1 MNEKFHHRSI
11 DVFVIYNIWIRLLT
25 WPMMRF
31 KWSFT
36 LTLTWEGE
44 LILWTS
50 EGDQICVCSSC
61 NNSHVNDI
69 YWTMMTAEDIHG
81 ARGIVMS
88 RNDETNARNDVTHGT
103 LHEFF
108 PARLDPADCPNCTRL
123 TQIPR
128 LRWMSDDAEFF
139 IILLSRC
146 VDFKE
151 KIVE

>member
-1 MNEKFHHRSI
+1 
-11 DVFVIYNIWIRLLT
+11 
-25 WPMMRF
+25 MMEF

-36 LTLTWEGE
+36 LTLTWEEG

-50 EGDQICVCSSC
+50 EGDQICMCLSC
-61 NNSHVNDI
+61 DNLHVNDI
-69 YWTMMTAEDIHG
+69 YRTIYTMTAGDIHG

-103 LHEFF
+103 LHEF
-108 PARLDPADCPNCTRL
+108 L
-123 TQIPR
+123 PR
-128 LRWMSDDAEFF
+128 TLRSYRSSELHTIDTNSTTTMNVRRRDAEFF

-151 KIVE
+151 KVAE